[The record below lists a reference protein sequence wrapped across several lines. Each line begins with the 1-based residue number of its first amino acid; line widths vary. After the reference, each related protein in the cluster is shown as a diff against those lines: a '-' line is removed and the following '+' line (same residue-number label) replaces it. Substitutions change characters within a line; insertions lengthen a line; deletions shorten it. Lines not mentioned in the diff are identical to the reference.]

1 MAEILDIFGI
11 KLELLII
18 QTINFGILL
27 LALWYLLYRPVVRMM
42 ETRREKIEAGV
53 REAEETAQ
61 ERAYLESQK
70 QSMLQQ
76 ATAETERLVAEGK
89 QYAAE
94 RRAEL
99 IQEAEARSESILKEA
114 QERSEEERRQA
125 LAQNKEEIARL
136 AILAAERVLRK
147 KENGT

>member
-1 MAEILDIFGI
+1 MTEILDIFGI